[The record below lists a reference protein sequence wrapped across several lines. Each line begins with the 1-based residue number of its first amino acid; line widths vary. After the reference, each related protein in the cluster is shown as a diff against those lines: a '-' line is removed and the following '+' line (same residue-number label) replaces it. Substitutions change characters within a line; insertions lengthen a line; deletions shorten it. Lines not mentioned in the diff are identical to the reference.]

1 MATTEASSLKLRLQ
15 EDVKAAMRAKDKV
28 RLGTLRLIMAALK
41 QAEVDTRISLDDER
55 IVALLDKMLKQRRE
69 SLVQYEAAG
78 REDLAGKERFE
89 MEVIQGYMPTPLSE
103 LEIEQLIDEA
113 IRRSQAASVKD
124 MGKVMGI
131 LKPNLQG
138 RADMAAV
145 SAQVKARLAAL
156 NSG

>member
-1 MATTEASSLKLRLQ
+1 MIAEASSLKLRLQ

-28 RLGTLRLIMAALK
+28 RLGALRLIMATLK
-41 QAEVDTRISLDDER
+41 QAEVDTRTPLDDER

-89 MEVIQGYMPTPLSE
+89 LEVIQSYMPTPLSE
-103 LEIEQLIDEA
+103 LEIEQFIDEA
-113 IRRSQAASVKD
+113 IRRSQAASVRD

-138 RADMAAV
+138 RVDMAAV

-156 NSG
+156 DPG